1 MSEFDRHVDDFTS
14 YQETPW
20 GRLRY
25 EQVFANLARHLP
37 DRRVRVL
44 DAGGGNGIDAV
55 RLARAGHHVSVLDTS
70 SRSLH
75 ATRGRAAQ
83 AGVEDRIE
91 CHACDIRQAAWDLRD
106 RQYDIVLLHNVV
118 QYLQEPASVIGE
130 LVGLLRTGGL
140 ISILAPNP
148 SCDPL
153 AAAVRRSDL
162 DEALRLLNTTQRESV
177 TYGLEYISR
186 TADEVVGYVL
196 GAGMN
201 PPLRYGVRAVCDLI
215 ADDEAKHD
223 PVFFDKLLRLEN
235 AVADRRPYLDCAR
248 FFHLIATKPEASTD
262 TAAEMRRRRV
272 PMNIV
277 GYEARVRTGGCF
289 ICEFLA
295 GTPGFEHETVYD
307 DGEHVGFL
315 NKYPTLP
322 GYVLVVPRRHVEDVV
337 RDLTPQEYLRLQSA
351 VHTVARGI
359 AEAMNPE
366 RLYLFSMGSNDG
378 NAHIH
383 WHIAP
388 LPPGVPYREQQFHAV
403 AAENGIL
410 AYSPPE
416 LAALADRIRTALMVQ
431 TPTGPAGTPSQSCI
445 SGNSA
450 KTGRLV
456 VIRGNSGSGKT
467 TVARQLQRRFDRGR
481 CLVIGQDVVRR
492 EFLRESDVTGGYNI
506 DLLRDIA
513 TLGLERGLTV
523 VVEGILTAR
532 RYGTMLAQLAATAER
547 ACFYAFDLT
556 FADTVQ
562 RHSGRRAKTAEFD
575 RDDMRHWYH
584 GWDPLGFV
592 DEVRIDAA
600 HSLEDIVDTI
610 YADITPDSPNEPVAN
625 SSPPTA
631 MVFDSGAD
639 RRPPQATPPGQPMV
653 LRCWG
658 TSHTEHLVATSS
670 RLTDLVDL
678 PDTGDT
684 VSVDGRHN
692 AGFVARLETVL
703 ALKLPDVAF
712 TIHNH
717 GRGGATSRDLLADVV
732 GVDLDQDLALLE
744 CGTNDVLRRAQGR
757 DHEAVDIEEFTRNYR
772 TILEHLQSRARRV
785 ICLAAPPVGGE
796 CGLDAV
802 SINQDLFA
810 YNLAARKA
818 AHEAGAMFVD
828 YWGAFVT
835 TAALLCER
843 DGAPS
848 PWLADGIHL
857 SDIGDELILRSL
869 EATLIGKNVI
879 TGLLPTRTKTKKPS
893 AEVVIRPARV
903 EDVPSLVRLRVAVAA
918 ERKWIGAQPP
928 INEDKAAA
936 RLSEQIAAD
945 TAGVIVGD
953 HRTAGVI
960 AIATADFTTPGVAE
974 ITMMIAADHRGV
986 GVGGT
991 LLHHL
996 LDWCKHQHGHKA
1008 TLKVWPHNL
1017 PAIKLYHSAGF
1028 ETEGTLRAHYRRR
1041 NGELWDAI
1049 IMSRLL

>member
-1 MSEFDRHVDDFTS
+1 MFS
-14 YQETPW
+14 
-20 GRLRY
+20 
-25 EQVFANLARHLP
+25 NLARHLP

-55 RLARAGHHVSVLDTS
+55 RLARAGHHVTVVDTS
-70 SRSLH
+70 TRSLQ

-91 CHACDIRQAAWDLRD
+91 CHASDVRRAAWDLRD

-118 QYLQEPASVIGE
+118 QYLAEPASVIGE
-130 LVGLLRTGGL
+130 LVGLLSVGGL

-148 SCDPL
+148 SSDPL

-162 DEALRLLNTTQRESV
+162 DEALRLLNTTERESV
-177 TYGLEYISR
+177 TYGLEYASR
-186 TADEVVGYVL
+186 TAEEVVGYVL

-223 PVFFDKLLRLEN
+223 PVFFDKLVRLEN
-235 AVADRRPYLDCAR
+235 AVADRRPYLEVAR

-262 TAAEMRRRRV
+262 TAAQMRRRRV
-272 PMNIV
+272 PMDIA
-277 GYEARVRTGGCF
+277 GYETRVRTGGCF

-295 GTPGFEHETVYD
+295 GTAGFEHETVYD

-315 NKYPTLP
+315 NRYPTLP
-322 GYVLVVPRRHVEDVV
+322 GYVLVVPRRHVEDLA

-351 VHTVARGI
+351 VHTVAKGV
-359 AEAMNPE
+359 ADAAKPE
-366 RLYLFSMGSNDG
+366 RLYLFSMGSADG

-403 AAENGIL
+403 AAENGIV

-416 LAALADRIRTALMVQ
+416 LAALADRIRTALAAR
-431 TPTGPAGTPSQSCI
+431 TPAGSAGTPLQSCI
-445 SGNSA
+445 RGDSA
-450 KTGRLV
+450 KSGRLV

-467 TVARQLQRRFDRGR
+467 TVARQLQRRFDRGQ
-481 CLVIGQDVVRR
+481 CLVIGQDAVRR
-492 EFLRESDVTGGYNI
+492 EFLRESDVSGGYNI

-532 RYGTMLAQLAATAER
+532 RYGTMLQQLATTAER

-575 RDDMRHWYH
+575 RDDMRKWYH

-592 DEVRIDAA
+592 DEVRIDAT
-600 HSLEDIVDTI
+600 HILEDIVDMI
-610 YADITPDSPNEPVAN
+610 YTDITPHSPKQTVAN
-625 SSPPTA
+625 GSPLIATA
-631 MVFDSGAD
+631 FAPGTDG
-639 RRPPQATPPGQPMV
+639 RPPQVAPPGQPVV

-670 RLTDLVDL
+670 RLTDLADL
-678 PDTGDT
+678 PVTGDT

-692 AGFVARLETVL
+692 DGFVARLETVL
-703 ALKLPDVAF
+703 ATKLPDVAF

-772 TILEHLQSRARRV
+772 TILEHLRARARRV

-802 SINQDLFA
+802 SINEDLFA
-810 YNLAARKA
+810 YNLAAQKA
-818 AHEAGAMFVD
+818 AHDIGAMFVD

-835 TAALLCER
+835 TAALLR
-843 DGAPS
+843 GRGGDLS

-869 EATLIGKNVI
+869 KATLIGKNVI
-879 TGLLPTRTKTKKPS
+879 TGLVPTRTNTTKTS

-918 ERKWIGAQPP
+918 EQKWIGAEPP
-928 INEDKAAA
+928 IDEDKAAA
-936 RLSEQIAAD
+936 RLSEQIASD
-945 TAGVIVGD
+945 TAGVLVGD
-953 HRTAGVI
+953 HHTAGVI
-960 AIATADFTTPGVAE
+960 AIATANFTTPGVAE

-986 GVGGT
+986 GVGST
-991 LLHHL
+991 LLDHL
-996 LDWCKHQHGHKA
+996 LDWCKHHHAHKA

-1017 PAIKLYHSAGF
+1017 PAIKLYHRAGF
-1028 ETEGTLRAHYRRR
+1028 ETEGTLRAHFQRR

>member
-1 MSEFDRHVDDFTS
+1 MSEFDHHLDDFNS
-14 YQETPW
+14 YQHTPW

-25 EQVFANLARHLP
+25 EQVFSNLARHLP
-37 DRRVRVL
+37 DRVRVL

-55 RLARAGHHVSVLDTS
+55 RLAQTGHHVTVLDTS

-75 ATRGRAAQ
+75 ATRQRAAD

-91 CHACDIRQAAWDLRD
+91 CQPGDIRQAAWDLRD
-106 RQYDIVLLHNVV
+106 RQCDIVLLHNVI
-118 QYLQEPASVIGE
+118 QYLAGPASVIE
-130 LVGLLRTGGL
+130 DLVGLLDTGGL

-148 SCDPL
+148 SCAPL
-153 AAAVRRSDL
+153 AAAVRRSDF
-162 DEALRLLNTTQRESV
+162 DEALRLLNTTQRESA
-177 TYGLEYISR
+177 TYGLEYASR

-201 PPLRYGVRAVCDLI
+201 PPLRYGVRVVCDLI

-235 AVADRRPYLDCAR
+235 AVADRSPCLEGAR
-248 FFHLIATKPEASTD
+248 FFHLIATKPEPSTD

-272 PMNIV
+272 PMDIA
-277 GYEARVRTGGCF
+277 GYETQVRTGPCF

-307 DGEHVGFL
+307 DSEHVGFL

-322 GYVLVVPRRHVEDVV
+322 GHVLVVPRRHVEDLA
-337 RDLTPQEYLRLQSA
+337 RDLTPQEYLRLQSS
-351 VHTVARGI
+351 VHTAARGT

-366 RLYLFSMGSNDG
+366 RLYLFSMGSADG
-378 NAHIH
+378 NAHI
-383 WHIAP
+383 HIAP

-416 LAALADRIRTALMVQ
+416 LAALADRIRTALAVP
-431 TPTGPAGTPSQSCI
+431 TPDGSVT
-445 SGNSA
+445 A
-450 KTGRLV
+450 KSGRLV

-492 EFLRESDVTGGYNI
+492 GFLRESDVTGGYNI

-532 RYGTMLAQLAATAER
+532 RYGTMLAQLAAMAEQ

-562 RHSGRRAKTAEFD
+562 RHSGRRTKTAEFD
-575 RDDMRHWYH
+575 RDDMRNWYH

-600 HSLEDIVDTI
+600 DTLEDIVDTI
-610 YADITPDSPNEPVAN
+610 YTDMTPHSPNQSLAN
-625 SSPPTA
+625 SSPPIATA
-631 MVFDSGAD
+631 FDPGTD
-639 RRPPQATPPGQPMV
+639 RRPPQTAQPGQPVV

-670 RLTDLVDL
+670 RLTDLADL
-678 PDTGDT
+678 PETGDT

-703 ALKLPDVAF
+703 AMKLPDVAF

-717 GRGGATSRDLLADVV
+717 GRGGATSLDLLADVV

-772 TILEHLQSRARRV
+772 AILEHLQPRALRV
-785 ICLAAPPVGGE
+785 ICLAAPPVSDE

-802 SINQDLFA
+802 SINEDLFA
-810 YNLAARKA
+810 YNLAAQKA
-818 AHEAGAMFVD
+818 ARDNGAMFVD

-835 TAALLCER
+835 TAALLRER
-843 DGAPS
+843 DGGLS

-869 EATLIGKNVI
+869 ETTLIGNNII
-879 TGLLPTRTKTKKPS
+879 TALVSTRTKAKKPS

-918 ERKWIGAQPP
+918 EQKWIGAEPP
-928 INEDKAAA
+928 IDEDKAAT

-945 TAGVIVGD
+945 TAGVLVAH

-986 GVGGT
+986 GVGST
-991 LLHHL
+991 LLDHI
-996 LDWCKHQHGHKA
+996 LDWCKHHHAHKA

-1017 PAIKLYHSAGF
+1017 PAIRLYHRAGF
-1028 ETEGTLRAHYRRR
+1028 ETEGTLRAHYPRR

-1049 IMSRLL
+1049 IMSQLL